1 MFCELKNICFHIIL
15 YKCDNVLDRYLAI
28 VGALAA
34 EADYVFCPES
44 PPPVDWPDKL
54 CKKLE
59 QARCLGYYKF
69 TCYSVVSP

>member
-1 MFCELKNICFHIIL
+1 MFRKLNYVYCCIIV
-15 YKCDNVLDRYLAI
+15 YKLVQLLDRYLAI

-34 EADYVFCPES
+34 EADFVFCPES

-59 QARCLGYYKF
+59 QAR
-69 TCYSVVSP
+69 